1 MDWSTGTGLPSES
14 FLEKPR
20 RGRQRPSVRVSAD
33 RIPLWGGGWTRA
45 GRSIPAL
52 TFYGSDSSGGISDPE
67 MGTGWSVFPH
77 MAVIGEGFQGEG
89 DIREIRAPKRV
100 GLGKE
105 RQCEEGPCKRQV
117 GHVGLCR
124 GCKKYSLL

>member
-1 MDWSTGTGLPSES
+1 M
-14 FLEKPR
+14 
-20 RGRQRPSVRVSAD
+20 
-33 RIPLWGGGWTRA
+33 
-45 GRSIPAL
+45 

-77 MAVIGEGFQGEG
+77 MAVIAEGFQGEG

-105 RQCEEGPCKRQV
+105 RQCEEGPCKRRV